1 MTCKRPGAEK
11 GNRPAA
17 GVIKA
22 RCMIVSASYRTDIPA
37 FYGAWFAARLAAGEC
52 HVRNPYG
59 GAPYRV
65 ALDPDSVDGF
75 VFWTRNPRP
84 FLPVLDQVAARRQP
98 FMLQTTITGYPRAID
113 RHVPPPA
120 PVIRTLA
127 TIARDHGPEVV
138 VWRYDPILLTD
149 HLTAAWHRRNFAG
162 LAARLAPLTDEV
174 VVSFAH
180 FYAKSTRN
188 LAAAGIAWRDPP
200 ADEKRALLADLAKI
214 AGDHGLALTVC
225 SESDLTMAPVA
236 AARCVDA
243 GRLARIAGRPIAA
256 RTKGNRPGC
265 LCAESR
271 DIGVYDSCVHGC
283 TYCYA
288 VRAPAA
294 AVAKRAAHVAT
305 ADRL

>member
-1 MTCKRPGAEK
+1 MVRA
-11 GNRPAA
+11 
-17 GVIKA
+17 
-22 RCMIVSASYRTDIPA
+22 MIVSASYRTDIPA
-37 FYGAWFAARLAAGEC
+37 FYGAWFADRLAAGEC

-65 ALDPDSVDGF
+65 ALDPAAVDGF

-98 FMLQTTITGYPRAID
+98 FVMQTTITGYPRTVD

-120 PVIRTLA
+120 RVIQTLA
-127 TIARDHGPEVV
+127 ALAGRHGPDVV
-138 VWRYDPILLTD
+138 VWRYDPIVLTD
-149 HLTAAWHRRNFAG
+149 RLTAAWHRRNFAR

-180 FYAKSTRN
+180 FYAKSVRN
-188 LAAAGIAWRDPP
+188 MAAAGIAWTDPP
-200 ADEKRALLADLAKI
+200 AAEKHALLADLAAI
-214 AGDHGLALTVC
+214 AEDHGLALTVC
-225 SESDLTMAPVA
+225 SQSDLAVPPVT

-243 GRLARIAGRPIAA
+243 GRLARVAGRPLVA

-283 TYCYA
+283 VYCYA
-288 VRAPAA
+288 VRDPARAA
-294 AVAKRAAHVAT
+294 ARRAGHVIT

>member
-11 GNRPAA
+11 GNCPAA
-17 GVIKA
+17 GVIKLC
-22 RCMIVSASYRTDIPA
+22 CMIVSASYRTDIPA
-37 FYGAWFAARLAAGEC
+37 FYAAWFAARLAAGEC

-65 ALDPDSVDGF
+65 ALDPDSADGF

-113 RHVPPPA
+113 RRVPPPA

-149 HLTAAWHRRNFAG
+149 QLTAAWHRRNFAG
-162 LAARLAPLTDEV
+162 LASRLAPLTDEV

-214 AGDHGLALTVC
+214 AGDHGMALTVC
-225 SESDLTMAPVA
+225 SQSDLTMAPIA

-256 RTKGNRPGC
+256 RTKGKRPGC

-288 VRAPAA
+288 VRAPTV
-294 AVAKRAAHVAT
+294 AVAKCAAHVAT